1 MGWVENTRGAPV
13 SGALVSVFGKG
24 IRGGSVV
31 TLSDSAG
38 QFVLPALP
46 AGSYT
51 LRALGSGHVP
61 AAARK
66 ITVLP
71 DRDSVFTV
79 SLTPVGEAQPA
90 ASASET
96 AATPLPDRLSVRE
109 WEWLFRHR
117 RRSVLETSEDAMV
130 VEDPPPAAIA
140 LAARGPWIPQLGGSV
155 ELITSPAVLGMDT
168 ESFGDAPAASQGA
181 LRLQGRLAETGR
193 WSLGGLVT
201 EAENRT
207 WRMGAEFVLEP
218 GAEHEIQTGAGYGTN
233 YLRSPSPLATDV
245 EALGSRSVGAAFFKD
260 RFPLGRRGFATVGAR
275 YTYLGFLDDRN
286 HVDTVIAL
294 ELRDDSNA
302 WLRGSVASRTL
313 APGGDLLT
321 LSTLKTSPVTSYAR
335 LEAGLR
341 PSRTWRYELAFDRV
355 LGAAKFGAHVFYEDT
370 ANQLVNVFDRPSARS
385 LNVVN
390 GGAVD
395 ARGLGFTV
403 GGHVGE
409 VLNGSLTYTYGRSV
423 RDSAYSDP
431 ALFGARAWD
440 LLGYEEA
447 EFHDVVARLETFI
460 DWSDTRV
467 AAYCRFNSLHPD
479 DGHGSHN
486 SVANTRFDVQLTQGL
501 PFLQTLT
508 RADWEVLVA
517 FRNLFYEAA
526 EGATLDELVVMHPP
540 KRVMGG
546 ISVRF

>member
-13 SGALVSVFGKG
+13 AGAVVSVFGKG
-24 IRGGSVV
+24 IRGGSLV

-66 ITVLP
+66 VTVLP

-79 SLTPVGEAQPA
+79 SLTPVGEKPPA
-90 ASASET
+90 TTTSDPS
-96 AATPLPDRLSVRE
+96 AATPPDQLSVSE

-117 RRSVLETSEDAMV
+117 RRSVLETSEEALLV
-130 VEDPPPAAIA
+130 GEPKTTAIA
-140 LAARGPWIPQLGGSV
+140 LAARGPFIPQLGGSV
-155 ELITSPAVLGMDT
+155 ELVTSPTALGLDADA
-168 ESFGDAPAASQGA
+168 FGGYAPAASQGA
-181 LRLQGRLAETGR
+181 LKLQGRLAETGR
-193 WSLGGLVT
+193 WSLGGLIT

-218 GAEHEIQTGAGYGTN
+218 GSGHQIATGAGYGTN
-233 YLRSPSPLATDV
+233 YLRGPTPTEVDAA
-245 EALGSRSVGAAFFKD
+245 ESRSVGAAFVRD
-260 RFPLGRRGFATVGAR
+260 RFPLGRRAFATVGAR
-275 YTYLGFLDDRN
+275 YAYLGFLDDRN
-286 HVDTVIAL
+286 HVDTLIAV
-294 ELRDDSNA
+294 ELRDDTNA

-313 APGGDLLT
+313 SPGGDLLT
-321 LSTLKTSPVTSYAR
+321 LSTLKTSPITSYAR
-335 LEAGLR
+335 MEEGLR
-341 PSRTWRYELAFDRV
+341 PSRTWRYELAFDRAV
-355 LGAAKFGAHVFYEDT
+355 GAAKFGAHVFYEDT
-370 ANQLVNVFDRPSARS
+370 DHQLVNVFDRPSARS
-385 LNVVN
+385 LHVVN
-390 GGAVD
+390 GGSVD
-395 ARGLGFTV
+395 ARGLGITV
-403 GGHVGE
+403 GGHLGDLV
-409 VLNGSLTYTYGRSV
+409 NGSLTYTYGRSV
-423 RDSAYSDP
+423 RQAGP
-431 ALFGARAWD
+431 FGSSLLGGRAWD

-447 EFHDVVARLETFI
+447 DFHDVVARLEAVI

-467 AAYCRFNSLHPD
+467 AAYCRFNNLNPE

-508 RADWEVLVA
+508 RADWEVLLA
-517 FRNLFYEAA
+517 FRNMFYEAA